1 MNPVGAR
8 IRLLRNEQKMTLPEL
23 AEKSGLS
30 KGLLSKLENTD
41 EPNPSLETLQKIATA
56 LNSTLGDLLDSEVVR
71 VKRILPDKVPDWVKG
86 LAKDLGHE
94 PDPHLLEAL
103 YVVQQR
109 KASSAKGSVDWHYMY
124 RSLEMSL
131 QRASK

>member
-8 IRLLRNEQKMTLPEL
+8 IRLLRNEQKLTLPEL
-23 AEKSGLS
+23 AAKAGLS
-30 KGLLSKLENTD
+30 KGLLSKLENTA
-41 EPNPSLETLQKIATA
+41 EPNPSLETLQKIAIA
-56 LNSTLGDLLDSEVVR
+56 LDSTLGDLLDSEVVR

-86 LAKDLGHE
+86 LAKDLGRE
-94 PDPHLLEAL
+94 PDQGILEAL

-109 KASSAKGSVDWHYMY
+109 KAGNSKGSLDWLYMY

-131 QRASK
+131 QKASK